1 MLAIYRSHYAPP
13 ETIEIRE
20 LPMPEIKPDEV
31 LVRVHCT
38 TVNRTDAGVLLG
50 KPFVFRFFTGLFKPR
65 YHTLGT
71 DFAGEVVQIG
81 ASVTGYKVGDRV
93 FGFFDH
99 GLPSQ
104 AEYMAISVQ
113 KPMRP
118 IPEGITY
125 HDAVASLEGAHYAI
139 NFINKLALKPGEKVL
154 VYGGTGAIGSAAF
167 QILAYMGMQVTVVCS
182 GEHVQKLK
190 ALGAQ
195 RVLDYRST
203 DFTQLNEQFHYVFD
217 AVGKLSFGYCK
228 PLLYAGGVYVSSE
241 LGPRAEN
248 IPFALIGLMHK
259 EKRVVFPIPDNIK
272 ASIEYMI
279 PLLKSGAFKPLIER
293 TYPLAEAQAAY
304 RHMLSGQKVGNLI
317 LSMV

>member
-1 MLAIYRSHYAPP
+1 MLATYRSHYAPP

-20 LPMPEIKPDEV
+20 LPMPVIKPDEV

-50 KPFVFRFFTGLFKPR
+50 KPFVFRFFAGLFKPR

-81 ASVTGYKVGDRV
+81 AAVTNYKPGDRV

-104 AEYMAISVQ
+104 AQYMAVSTQ
-113 KPMRP
+113 TPMRQ
-118 IPEGITY
+118 IPEGIAY

-139 NFINKLALKPGEKVL
+139 NFINKLSIKPGEKVL

-167 QILAYMGMQVTVVCS
+167 QILAHMGMQVTVVCA
-182 GEHVQKLK
+182 GEHMQKLK
-190 ALGAQ
+190 ALGAE
-195 RVLDYRST
+195 RVLDYRGT
-203 DFTQLNEQFHYVFD
+203 EFTEINEQFHYVFD

-248 IPFALIGLMHK
+248 IPLALLGLMHK
-259 EKRVVFPIPDNIK
+259 GKRVVFPLPKDIS
-272 ASIEYMI
+272 ASIDYMI
-279 PLLKSGAFKPLIER
+279 PLLKSGAFRPLIER
-293 TYPLAEAQAAY
+293 TYQLSEAQEAY

-317 LSMV
+317 LSMD